1 MEHMAAAQRSNPEAA
16 VFLCAECTRCTGRCV
31 PGFCVCY
38 KRGGKGMKVYK
49 KIMDVLASAEKLI
62 LAASTLLILVLT
74 VGNVFSRK
82 VIHRSWS
89 FTEELVVAV
98 FVLITLMAAALASRE
113 GELVSL
119 TLVTDR
125 LPKKTKKPM
134 VILVTVLSVVF
145 TVILFRYGM
154 DKVLTQ
160 LANGKRTY
168 VLNWP
173 EWIFWSF
180 VPIGAVFM
188 ILHFVEYCIDFCT
201 DFKFV
206 KRKGE
211 A

>member
-1 MEHMAAAQRSNPEAA
+1 
-16 VFLCAECTRCTGRCV
+16 
-31 PGFCVCY
+31 
-38 KRGGKGMKVYK
+38 MKVYK

-98 FVLITLMAAALASRE
+98 FVLITLMAAALACRE
-113 GELVSL
+113 GALVSL

-125 LPKKTKKPM
+125 LPKKTKKPI
-134 VILVTVLSVVF
+134 VILVTVLSVIF
-145 TVILFRYGM
+145 TAILFKYGM

-160 LANGKRTY
+160 LANGKRTF

-180 VPIGAVFM
+180 VPIGAVCM

-206 KRKGE
+206 EKKE
-211 A
+211 ET

>member
-1 MEHMAAAQRSNPEAA
+1 MSI
-16 VFLCAECTRCTGRCV
+16 
-31 PGFCVCY
+31 
-38 KRGGKGMKVYK
+38 YK
-49 KIMDVLASAEKLI
+49 KIMDIVAAAEKLI
-62 LAASTLLILVLT
+62 LAVSTLLILVLT

-98 FVLITLMAAALASRE
+98 FVLITLMAAALACRE

-125 LPKKTKKPM
+125 LPEKTKKPVM
-134 VILVTVLSVVF
+134 ILVTVLSIVF
-145 TVILFRYGM
+145 TVILFKYGM

-180 VPIGAVFM
+180 VPVGAVCM

-206 KRKGE
+206 RRKE
-211 A
+211 EK

>member
-1 MEHMAAAQRSNPEAA
+1 
-16 VFLCAECTRCTGRCV
+16 
-31 PGFCVCY
+31 
-38 KRGGKGMKVYK
+38 MKVYK

-98 FVLITLMAAALASRE
+98 FVLITLMAAALACRE

-125 LPKKTKKPM
+125 LPKKTKKPI
-134 VILVTVLSVVF
+134 VILVTVLSVIF
-145 TVILFRYGM
+145 TAILFKYGM

-160 LANGKRTY
+160 LANGKRTC

-180 VPIGAVFM
+180 VPIGAVCM

-206 KRKGE
+206 EKKEE